1 MAKEKKIKVKK
12 KIDWKHEMALAPG
25 YIIVIL
31 WVAFTFM
38 LLGWIIA
45 ASLSTTTDIF
55 AGKALKFP
63 SGLHFENYMQAWGSG
78 GVATFFTNS
87 LLYAVVSCVLL
98 ILICAPAAYV
108 LARYTFIG
116 NKIIQ
121 TSLVSAMGIPI
132 TMIVLPLFGVVA
144 NLGILNNVAASK
156 VTLIFLYVG
165 INIPYTTIF
174 LLTFFANISST
185 YEEAAAYIEEIPKF
199 TKKHTLEHTKLF
211 LKRLGNPA
219 VDRKIVHVAGTNG
232 KGSVCAYLQAIL
244 MAEGKRTGFFTSP
257 HLVSVNERIRMDNVQ
272 IDNKTFLE
280 VFRKVLKTVR
290 RMVEDG
296 IEHPSYFEFLFG
308 MGMTA
313 FAETDVEY
321 IILETGLGGRLDATN
336 AVEKPVLSII
346 TSISLDHTAILGD
359 TIRKIAVEKAGIIK
373 PKVPVFF
380 DGSNKEAAEVIRTKG
395 EELGVYCREVTN
407 HAYEIREVHR
417 KYIAFSRRSAYD
429 KDVIFQVPMCGCY
442 QAMNA
447 ELALEAS
454 EYLLAGEEIHMER
467 WKQVLAQ
474 LHWEGRMERIG
485 AHITVDGAHNPG
497 AMQAFVESVKALD
510 ESERGEMILLFSAVS
525 DKKYDEMIEYLCG
538 NLDVKAYIV
547 TQIEDE
553 RGVPVEELADIF
565 RRYTDRPVY
574 CKERLEDAVRTA
586 LDKRGES
593 GEIYCLGSLYLVG
606 MIKKLLAGG
615 AIDA

>member
-1 MAKEKKIKVKK
+1 MLTKKEP
-12 KIDWKHEMALAPG
+12 E
-25 YIIVIL
+25 
-31 WVAFTFM
+31 TF
-38 LLGWIIA
+38 
-45 ASLSTTTDIF
+45 
-55 AGKALKFP
+55 
-63 SGLHFENYMQAWGSG
+63 
-78 GVATFFTNS
+78 
-87 LLYAVVSCVLL
+87 
-98 ILICAPAAYV
+98 
-108 LARYTFIG
+108 
-116 NKIIQ
+116 
-121 TSLVSAMGIPI
+121 
-132 TMIVLPLFGVVA
+132 
-144 NLGILNNVAASK
+144 
-156 VTLIFLYVG
+156 
-165 INIPYTTIF
+165 
-174 LLTFFANISST
+174 T

-199 TKKHTLEHTKLF
+199 TKKHTLEHTKTF

-219 VDRKIVHVAGTNG
+219 ADRKIVHVAGTNG

-257 HLVSVNERIRMDNVQ
+257 HLVSVNERIRVDNIQ
-272 IDNKTFLE
+272 IDNETFLKE
-280 VFRKVLKTVR
+280 FRKVLKIVR
-290 RMVEDG
+290 QMVEDG

-336 AVEKPVLSII
+336 AIDNPALAII

-359 TIRKIAVEKAGIIK
+359 TIEKIAGEKAGIIK
-373 PKVPVFF
+373 PGVPVFF
-380 DGSNKEAAEVIRTKG
+380 DGSSKKAAEVIKAKAS
-395 EELGVYCREVTN
+395 ELGVSCREVTKN
-407 HAYEIREVHR
+407 AYEIQEVHR

-454 EYLLAGEEIHMER
+454 EYLLAGEEIHMDR
-467 WKQVLAQ
+467 WKEALAE
-474 LHWEGRMERIG
+474 LHWEGRMERVG

-497 AMQAFVESVKALD
+497 AMEAFVESVKALD
-510 ESERGEMILLFSAVS
+510 ESERGEMVLLFSAVS
-525 DKKYDEMIEYLCG
+525 DKKYDQMIEYLCE
-538 NLDVKAYIV
+538 NLDVKAYVV

-553 RGVPVEELADIF
+553 RGVPAEELADVF

-586 LDKRGES
+586 MNERGET

-606 MIKKLLAGG
+606 MMKKLLAGG

>member
-1 MAKEKKIKVKK
+1 MMLNKKEPEV
-12 KIDWKHEMALAPG
+12 
-25 YIIVIL
+25 
-31 WVAFTFM
+31 F
-38 LLGWIIA
+38 
-45 ASLSTTTDIF
+45 
-55 AGKALKFP
+55 
-63 SGLHFENYMQAWGSG
+63 
-78 GVATFFTNS
+78 
-87 LLYAVVSCVLL
+87 
-98 ILICAPAAYV
+98 
-108 LARYTFIG
+108 
-116 NKIIQ
+116 
-121 TSLVSAMGIPI
+121 
-132 TMIVLPLFGVVA
+132 
-144 NLGILNNVAASK
+144 
-156 VTLIFLYVG
+156 
-165 INIPYTTIF
+165 
-174 LLTFFANISST
+174 T

-257 HLVSVNERIRMDNVQ
+257 HLVSVNERIRVDNIQ
-272 IDNKTFLE
+272 IDNETFLK
-280 VFRKVLKTVR
+280 VFRKVLKIVR
-290 RMVEDG
+290 QMVEDG

-336 AVEKPVLSII
+336 AIDNPALAII

-359 TIRKIAVEKAGIIK
+359 TIEKIAGEKAGIIK
-373 PKVPVFF
+373 PGVPVFF
-380 DGSNKEAAEVIRTKG
+380 DGSSKKAAEVIKAKAS
-395 EELGVYCREVTN
+395 ELGVSCREVTKN
-407 HAYEIREVHR
+407 AYEIQKVHR

-454 EYLLAGEEIHMER
+454 EYLLAGEEIHMDR

>member
-1 MAKEKKIKVKK
+1 MMLTKKEP
-12 KIDWKHEMALAPG
+12 E
-25 YIIVIL
+25 
-31 WVAFTFM
+31 TF
-38 LLGWIIA
+38 
-45 ASLSTTTDIF
+45 
-55 AGKALKFP
+55 
-63 SGLHFENYMQAWGSG
+63 
-78 GVATFFTNS
+78 
-87 LLYAVVSCVLL
+87 
-98 ILICAPAAYV
+98 
-108 LARYTFIG
+108 
-116 NKIIQ
+116 
-121 TSLVSAMGIPI
+121 
-132 TMIVLPLFGVVA
+132 
-144 NLGILNNVAASK
+144 
-156 VTLIFLYVG
+156 
-165 INIPYTTIF
+165 
-174 LLTFFANISST
+174 T

-199 TKKHTLEHTKLF
+199 TKKHTLEHTKTF

-219 VDRKIVHVAGTNG
+219 ADRKIVHVAGTNG

-280 VFRKVLKTVR
+280 VFRKVLKIVR
-290 RMVEDG
+290 QMVEDG

-336 AVEKPVLSII
+336 AIDNPALAII

-359 TIRKIAVEKAGIIK
+359 TIEKIAGEKAGIIK
-373 PKVPVFF
+373 PGVPVFF
-380 DGSNKEAAEVIRTKG
+380 DGSSKKAAEVIKAKAS
-395 EELGVYCREVTN
+395 ELGVSCREVTKN
-407 HAYEIREVHR
+407 AYEIQEVHR

-454 EYLLAGEEIHMER
+454 EYLLAGEEIHMDR
-467 WKQVLAQ
+467 WKEALAE
-474 LHWEGRMERIG
+474 LHWEGRMERVG

-497 AMQAFVESVKALD
+497 AMEAFVESVKALD
-510 ESERGEMILLFSAVS
+510 ESERGEMVLLFSAVS
-525 DKKYDEMIEYLCG
+525 DKKYDQMIEYLCE
-538 NLDVKAYIV
+538 NLDVKAYVV

-553 RGVPVEELADIF
+553 RGVSAEELADVF

-586 LDKRGES
+586 MNERGET

-606 MIKKLLAGG
+606 MMKKLLAGG

>member
-1 MAKEKKIKVKK
+1 MLNKKEPEV
-12 KIDWKHEMALAPG
+12 
-25 YIIVIL
+25 
-31 WVAFTFM
+31 F
-38 LLGWIIA
+38 
-45 ASLSTTTDIF
+45 
-55 AGKALKFP
+55 
-63 SGLHFENYMQAWGSG
+63 
-78 GVATFFTNS
+78 
-87 LLYAVVSCVLL
+87 
-98 ILICAPAAYV
+98 
-108 LARYTFIG
+108 
-116 NKIIQ
+116 
-121 TSLVSAMGIPI
+121 
-132 TMIVLPLFGVVA
+132 
-144 NLGILNNVAASK
+144 
-156 VTLIFLYVG
+156 
-165 INIPYTTIF
+165 
-174 LLTFFANISST
+174 T

-336 AVEKPVLSII
+336 AVEKPALSII

-359 TIRKIAVEKAGIIK
+359 TIRKIAFEKAGIIK

-407 HAYEIREVHR
+407 HAYEIQEVHR

-454 EYLLAGEEIHMER
+454 EYLLAGEEIHMDR

-525 DKKYDEMIEYLCG
+525 DKKYDEMIEYLCR

>member
-1 MAKEKKIKVKK
+1 MMLTKKEP
-12 KIDWKHEMALAPG
+12 E
-25 YIIVIL
+25 
-31 WVAFTFM
+31 TF
-38 LLGWIIA
+38 
-45 ASLSTTTDIF
+45 
-55 AGKALKFP
+55 
-63 SGLHFENYMQAWGSG
+63 
-78 GVATFFTNS
+78 
-87 LLYAVVSCVLL
+87 
-98 ILICAPAAYV
+98 
-108 LARYTFIG
+108 
-116 NKIIQ
+116 
-121 TSLVSAMGIPI
+121 
-132 TMIVLPLFGVVA
+132 
-144 NLGILNNVAASK
+144 
-156 VTLIFLYVG
+156 
-165 INIPYTTIF
+165 
-174 LLTFFANISST
+174 T

-199 TKKHTLEHTKLF
+199 TKKHTLEHTKTF

-219 VDRKIVHVAGTNG
+219 ADRKIVHVAGTNG

-257 HLVSVNERIRMDNVQ
+257 HLVSVNERIRVDNIQ
-272 IDNKTFLE
+272 IDNETFLK
-280 VFRKVLKTVR
+280 VFRKVLKIVR
-290 RMVEDG
+290 QMVEDG

-336 AVEKPVLSII
+336 AIDNPALAII

-359 TIRKIAVEKAGIIK
+359 TIEKIAGEKAGIIK
-373 PKVPVFF
+373 PGVPVFF
-380 DGSNKEAAEVIRTKG
+380 DGSSKKAAEVIKAKAS
-395 EELGVYCREVTN
+395 ELGVSCREVTKN
-407 HAYEIREVHR
+407 AYEIQEVHR

-454 EYLLAGEEIHMER
+454 EYLLAGEEIHMDR
-467 WKQVLAQ
+467 WKEALAE
-474 LHWEGRMERIG
+474 LHWEGRMERVG

-497 AMQAFVESVKALD
+497 AMEACVESVKALD
-510 ESERGEMILLFSAVS
+510 ESERGEMVLLFSAVS
-525 DKKYDEMIEYLCG
+525 DKKYDQMIEYLCE
-538 NLDVKAYIV
+538 NLDVKAYVV

-553 RGVPVEELADIF
+553 RGVPAEELADVF

-586 LDKRGES
+586 MNERGET

-606 MIKKLLAGG
+606 MMKKLLAGG

>member
-1 MAKEKKIKVKK
+1 MLTKKEP
-12 KIDWKHEMALAPG
+12 E
-25 YIIVIL
+25 
-31 WVAFTFM
+31 TF
-38 LLGWIIA
+38 
-45 ASLSTTTDIF
+45 
-55 AGKALKFP
+55 
-63 SGLHFENYMQAWGSG
+63 
-78 GVATFFTNS
+78 
-87 LLYAVVSCVLL
+87 
-98 ILICAPAAYV
+98 
-108 LARYTFIG
+108 
-116 NKIIQ
+116 
-121 TSLVSAMGIPI
+121 
-132 TMIVLPLFGVVA
+132 
-144 NLGILNNVAASK
+144 
-156 VTLIFLYVG
+156 
-165 INIPYTTIF
+165 
-174 LLTFFANISST
+174 T

-199 TKKHTLEHTKLF
+199 TKKHTLEHTKTF

-219 VDRKIVHVAGTNG
+219 ADRKIVHVAGTNG

-257 HLVSVNERIRMDNVQ
+257 HLVSVNERIRVDNIQ
-272 IDNKTFLE
+272 IDNETFLK
-280 VFRKVLKTVR
+280 VFRKVLKIVR
-290 RMVEDG
+290 QMVEDG

-336 AVEKPVLSII
+336 AIDNPALAII

-359 TIRKIAVEKAGIIK
+359 TIEKIAGEKAGIIK
-373 PKVPVFF
+373 PGVPVFF
-380 DGSNKEAAEVIRTKG
+380 DGSSKKAAEVIKAKAS
-395 EELGVYCREVTN
+395 ELGVSCREVTKN
-407 HAYEIREVHR
+407 AYEIQEVHR

-454 EYLLAGEEIHMER
+454 EYLLAGEEIHMDR
-467 WKQVLAQ
+467 WKEALAE
-474 LHWEGRMERIG
+474 LHWEGRMERVG

-497 AMQAFVESVKALD
+497 AMEAFVESVKALD
-510 ESERGEMILLFSAVS
+510 ESERGEMVLLFSAVS
-525 DKKYDEMIEYLCG
+525 DKKYDLMIEYLCE
-538 NLDVKAYIV
+538 NLDVKAYVV

-553 RGVPVEELADIF
+553 RGVPAEELADVF

-586 LDKRGES
+586 MNERGET

-606 MIKKLLAGG
+606 MMKKLLAGG

>member
-1 MAKEKKIKVKK
+1 MMLTKKEP
-12 KIDWKHEMALAPG
+12 E
-25 YIIVIL
+25 
-31 WVAFTFM
+31 TF
-38 LLGWIIA
+38 
-45 ASLSTTTDIF
+45 
-55 AGKALKFP
+55 
-63 SGLHFENYMQAWGSG
+63 
-78 GVATFFTNS
+78 
-87 LLYAVVSCVLL
+87 
-98 ILICAPAAYV
+98 
-108 LARYTFIG
+108 
-116 NKIIQ
+116 
-121 TSLVSAMGIPI
+121 
-132 TMIVLPLFGVVA
+132 
-144 NLGILNNVAASK
+144 
-156 VTLIFLYVG
+156 
-165 INIPYTTIF
+165 
-174 LLTFFANISST
+174 T

-199 TKKHTLEHTKLF
+199 TKKHTLEHTKTF

-219 VDRKIVHVAGTNG
+219 ADRKIVHVAGTNG

-257 HLVSVNERIRMDNVQ
+257 HLVSVNERIRVDNIQ
-272 IDNKTFLE
+272 IDNETFLK
-280 VFRKVLKTVR
+280 VFRKVLKIVR
-290 RMVEDG
+290 QMVEDG

-336 AVEKPVLSII
+336 AIDNPALAII

-359 TIRKIAVEKAGIIK
+359 TIEKIAGEKAGIIK
-373 PKVPVFF
+373 PGVPVFF
-380 DGSNKEAAEVIRTKG
+380 DGSSKKAAEVIKAKAS
-395 EELGVYCREVTN
+395 ELGVSCREVTKN
-407 HAYEIREVHR
+407 AYEIQEVHR

-454 EYLLAGEEIHMER
+454 EYLLAGEEIHMDR
-467 WKQVLAQ
+467 WKEALAE
-474 LHWEGRMERIG
+474 LHWEGRMERVG

-497 AMQAFVESVKALD
+497 AMEAFVESVKALD
-510 ESERGEMILLFSAVS
+510 ESERGEMVLLFSAVS
-525 DKKYDEMIEYLCG
+525 DKKYDQMIEYLCE
-538 NLDVKAYIV
+538 NLDVKAYVV

-553 RGVPVEELADIF
+553 RGVPAEELADVF

-586 LDKRGES
+586 MNERGET

>member
-1 MAKEKKIKVKK
+1 MMLTKKEP
-12 KIDWKHEMALAPG
+12 E
-25 YIIVIL
+25 
-31 WVAFTFM
+31 TF
-38 LLGWIIA
+38 
-45 ASLSTTTDIF
+45 
-55 AGKALKFP
+55 
-63 SGLHFENYMQAWGSG
+63 
-78 GVATFFTNS
+78 
-87 LLYAVVSCVLL
+87 
-98 ILICAPAAYV
+98 
-108 LARYTFIG
+108 
-116 NKIIQ
+116 
-121 TSLVSAMGIPI
+121 
-132 TMIVLPLFGVVA
+132 
-144 NLGILNNVAASK
+144 
-156 VTLIFLYVG
+156 
-165 INIPYTTIF
+165 
-174 LLTFFANISST
+174 T

-199 TKKHTLEHTKLF
+199 TKKHTLEHTKTF

-219 VDRKIVHVAGTNG
+219 ADRKIVHVAGTNG

-257 HLVSVNERIRMDNVQ
+257 HLVSVNERIRVDNIQ
-272 IDNKTFLE
+272 IDNETFLK
-280 VFRKVLKTVR
+280 VFRKVLKIVR
-290 RMVEDG
+290 QMVEDG

-308 MGMTA
+308 MGMIA

-336 AVEKPVLSII
+336 AIDNPALAII

-359 TIRKIAVEKAGIIK
+359 TIEKIAGEKAGIIK
-373 PKVPVFF
+373 PGVPVFF
-380 DGSNKEAAEVIRTKG
+380 DGSSKKAAEVIKAKAS
-395 EELGVYCREVTN
+395 ELGVSCREVTKN
-407 HAYEIREVHR
+407 AYEIQKVHR

-454 EYLLAGEEIHMER
+454 EYLLAGEEIHMDR
-467 WKQVLAQ
+467 WKEVLAE
-474 LHWEGRMERIG
+474 LHWEGRMERVG

-497 AMQAFVESVKALD
+497 AMEAFVESVKALD
-510 ESERGEMILLFSAVS
+510 ESERGEMVLLFSAVS
-525 DKKYDEMIEYLCG
+525 DKKYDQMIEYLCE
-538 NLDVKAYIV
+538 NLDVKAYVV

-553 RGVPVEELADIF
+553 RGVPAEELADVF

-586 LDKRGES
+586 MNERGET

-606 MIKKLLAGG
+606 MMKKLLAGG

>member
-1 MAKEKKIKVKK
+1 MMLTKKEP
-12 KIDWKHEMALAPG
+12 E
-25 YIIVIL
+25 
-31 WVAFTFM
+31 TF
-38 LLGWIIA
+38 
-45 ASLSTTTDIF
+45 
-55 AGKALKFP
+55 
-63 SGLHFENYMQAWGSG
+63 
-78 GVATFFTNS
+78 
-87 LLYAVVSCVLL
+87 
-98 ILICAPAAYV
+98 
-108 LARYTFIG
+108 
-116 NKIIQ
+116 
-121 TSLVSAMGIPI
+121 
-132 TMIVLPLFGVVA
+132 
-144 NLGILNNVAASK
+144 
-156 VTLIFLYVG
+156 
-165 INIPYTTIF
+165 
-174 LLTFFANISST
+174 T
-185 YEEAAAYIEEIPKF
+185 YEEAVAYIEEIPKF
-199 TKKHTLEHTKLF
+199 TKKHTLEHTKTF

-219 VDRKIVHVAGTNG
+219 ADRKIVHVAGTNG

-257 HLVSVNERIRMDNVQ
+257 HLVSVNERIRVDNIQ
-272 IDNKTFLE
+272 IDNETFLK
-280 VFRKVLKTVR
+280 VFRKVLKIVR
-290 RMVEDG
+290 QMVEDG

-336 AVEKPVLSII
+336 AIDNPALAII

-359 TIRKIAVEKAGIIK
+359 TIEKIAGEKAGIIK
-373 PKVPVFF
+373 SGVPVFF
-380 DGSNKEAAEVIRTKG
+380 DGSSKKAAEVIKAKAS
-395 EELGVYCREVTN
+395 ELGVSCREVTKN
-407 HAYEIREVHR
+407 AYEIQEVHR

-454 EYLLAGEEIHMER
+454 EYLLAGEEIHMDR
-467 WKQVLAQ
+467 WKEALAE
-474 LHWEGRMERIG
+474 LHWEGRMERVG

-497 AMQAFVESVKALD
+497 AMEAFVESVKALD
-510 ESERGEMILLFSAVS
+510 ESERGEMVLLFSAVS
-525 DKKYDEMIEYLCG
+525 DKKYDQMIEYLCE
-538 NLDVKAYIV
+538 NLDVKAYVV

-553 RGVPVEELADIF
+553 RGVPAEELADVF

-586 LDKRGES
+586 MNERGET

-606 MIKKLLAGG
+606 MMKKLLAGG

>member
-1 MAKEKKIKVKK
+1 MLTKKEP
-12 KIDWKHEMALAPG
+12 E
-25 YIIVIL
+25 
-31 WVAFTFM
+31 TF
-38 LLGWIIA
+38 
-45 ASLSTTTDIF
+45 
-55 AGKALKFP
+55 
-63 SGLHFENYMQAWGSG
+63 
-78 GVATFFTNS
+78 
-87 LLYAVVSCVLL
+87 
-98 ILICAPAAYV
+98 
-108 LARYTFIG
+108 
-116 NKIIQ
+116 
-121 TSLVSAMGIPI
+121 
-132 TMIVLPLFGVVA
+132 
-144 NLGILNNVAASK
+144 
-156 VTLIFLYVG
+156 
-165 INIPYTTIF
+165 
-174 LLTFFANISST
+174 T

-199 TKKHTLEHTKLF
+199 TKKHTLEHTKTF

-219 VDRKIVHVAGTNG
+219 ADRKIVHVAGTNG

-257 HLVSVNERIRMDNVQ
+257 HLVSVNERIRVDNIQ
-272 IDNKTFLE
+272 IDNETFLK
-280 VFRKVLKTVR
+280 VFRKVLKIVR
-290 RMVEDG
+290 QMVEDG

-336 AVEKPVLSII
+336 AIDNPALAII

-359 TIRKIAVEKAGIIK
+359 TIEKIAGEKAGIIK
-373 PKVPVFF
+373 PGVPVFF
-380 DGSNKEAAEVIRTKG
+380 DGSSKKAAEVIKAKAS
-395 EELGVYCREVTN
+395 ELGVSCREVTKN
-407 HAYEIREVHR
+407 AYEIQEVHR

-442 QAMNA
+442 KAMNA

-454 EYLLAGEEIHMER
+454 EYLLAGEEIHMDR
-467 WKQVLAQ
+467 WKEALAE
-474 LHWEGRMERIG
+474 LHWEGRMERVG

-497 AMQAFVESVKALD
+497 AMEAFVESVKALD
-510 ESERGEMILLFSAVS
+510 ESERGEMVLLFSAVS
-525 DKKYDEMIEYLCG
+525 DKKYDQMIEYLCE
-538 NLDVKAYIV
+538 NLDVKAYVV

-553 RGVPVEELADIF
+553 RGVPAEELADVF

-586 LDKRGES
+586 MNERGET

-606 MIKKLLAGG
+606 MMKKLLAGG

>member
-1 MAKEKKIKVKK
+1 MMLNKKEP
-12 KIDWKHEMALAPG
+12 E
-25 YIIVIL
+25 
-31 WVAFTFM
+31 TF
-38 LLGWIIA
+38 
-45 ASLSTTTDIF
+45 
-55 AGKALKFP
+55 
-63 SGLHFENYMQAWGSG
+63 
-78 GVATFFTNS
+78 
-87 LLYAVVSCVLL
+87 
-98 ILICAPAAYV
+98 
-108 LARYTFIG
+108 
-116 NKIIQ
+116 
-121 TSLVSAMGIPI
+121 
-132 TMIVLPLFGVVA
+132 
-144 NLGILNNVAASK
+144 
-156 VTLIFLYVG
+156 
-165 INIPYTTIF
+165 
-174 LLTFFANISST
+174 T

-199 TKKHTLEHTKLF
+199 TKKHTLEHTKTF

-219 VDRKIVHVAGTNG
+219 ADRKIVHVAGTNG

-257 HLVSVNERIRMDNVQ
+257 HLVSVNERIRVDNIQ
-272 IDNKTFLE
+272 IDNETFLK
-280 VFRKVLKTVR
+280 VFRKVLKIVR
-290 RMVEDG
+290 QMVEDG

-336 AVEKPVLSII
+336 AIDNPALAII

-359 TIRKIAVEKAGIIK
+359 TIEKIAGEKAGIIK
-373 PKVPVFF
+373 PGVPVFF
-380 DGSNKEAAEVIRTKG
+380 DGSSKKAAEVIKAKAS
-395 EELGVYCREVTN
+395 ELGVSCREVTKN
-407 HAYEIREVHR
+407 AYEIQEVHR

-454 EYLLAGEEIHMER
+454 EYLLAGEEIHMDR
-467 WKQVLAQ
+467 WKEALAE
-474 LHWEGRMERIG
+474 LHWEGRMERVG

-497 AMQAFVESVKALD
+497 AMEAFVESVKALD
-510 ESERGEMILLFSAVS
+510 ESERGEMVLLFSAVS
-525 DKKYDEMIEYLCG
+525 DKKYDQMIEYLCE
-538 NLDVKAYIV
+538 NLDVKAYVV

-553 RGVPVEELADIF
+553 RGVPAEELADVF

-586 LDKRGES
+586 MNERGET

-606 MIKKLLAGG
+606 MMKKLLAGG

>member
-1 MAKEKKIKVKK
+1 MLTKKEP
-12 KIDWKHEMALAPG
+12 E
-25 YIIVIL
+25 
-31 WVAFTFM
+31 TF
-38 LLGWIIA
+38 
-45 ASLSTTTDIF
+45 
-55 AGKALKFP
+55 
-63 SGLHFENYMQAWGSG
+63 
-78 GVATFFTNS
+78 
-87 LLYAVVSCVLL
+87 
-98 ILICAPAAYV
+98 
-108 LARYTFIG
+108 
-116 NKIIQ
+116 
-121 TSLVSAMGIPI
+121 
-132 TMIVLPLFGVVA
+132 
-144 NLGILNNVAASK
+144 
-156 VTLIFLYVG
+156 
-165 INIPYTTIF
+165 
-174 LLTFFANISST
+174 T

-199 TKKHTLEHTKLF
+199 TKKHTLEHTKTF

-219 VDRKIVHVAGTNG
+219 ADRKIVHVAGTNG

-244 MAEGKRTGFFTSP
+244 MAEGKRTRFFTSP
-257 HLVSVNERIRMDNVQ
+257 HLVSVNERIRVDNIQ
-272 IDNKTFLE
+272 IDNETFLK
-280 VFRKVLKTVR
+280 VFRKVLKIVR
-290 RMVEDG
+290 QMVEDG

-336 AVEKPVLSII
+336 AIDNPALAII

-359 TIRKIAVEKAGIIK
+359 TIEKIAGEKAGIIK
-373 PKVPVFF
+373 PGVPVFF
-380 DGSNKEAAEVIRTKG
+380 DGSSKKAAEVIKAKAS
-395 EELGVYCREVTN
+395 ELGVSCREVTKN
-407 HAYEIREVHR
+407 AYEIQEVHR

-454 EYLLAGEEIHMER
+454 EYLLAGEEIHMDR
-467 WKQVLAQ
+467 WKEALAE
-474 LHWEGRMERIG
+474 LHWEGRMERVG

-497 AMQAFVESVKALD
+497 AMEAFVESVKALD
-510 ESERGEMILLFSAVS
+510 ESERGEMVLLFSAVS
-525 DKKYDEMIEYLCG
+525 DKKYDQMIEYLCE
-538 NLDVKAYIV
+538 NLDVKAYVV

-553 RGVPVEELADIF
+553 RGVPAEELADVF

-586 LDKRGES
+586 MNERGET

-606 MIKKLLAGG
+606 MMKKLLAGG

>member
-1 MAKEKKIKVKK
+1 MMLTKKEP
-12 KIDWKHEMALAPG
+12 E
-25 YIIVIL
+25 
-31 WVAFTFM
+31 TF
-38 LLGWIIA
+38 
-45 ASLSTTTDIF
+45 
-55 AGKALKFP
+55 
-63 SGLHFENYMQAWGSG
+63 
-78 GVATFFTNS
+78 
-87 LLYAVVSCVLL
+87 
-98 ILICAPAAYV
+98 
-108 LARYTFIG
+108 
-116 NKIIQ
+116 
-121 TSLVSAMGIPI
+121 
-132 TMIVLPLFGVVA
+132 
-144 NLGILNNVAASK
+144 
-156 VTLIFLYVG
+156 
-165 INIPYTTIF
+165 
-174 LLTFFANISST
+174 T

-199 TKKHTLEHTKLF
+199 TKKHTLEHTKTF

-219 VDRKIVHVAGTNG
+219 ADRKIVHVAGTNG

-257 HLVSVNERIRMDNVQ
+257 HLVSVNERIRVDNIQ
-272 IDNKTFLE
+272 IDNETFLK
-280 VFRKVLKTVR
+280 VFRKVLKIVR
-290 RMVEDG
+290 QMVEDG

-336 AVEKPVLSII
+336 AIDNPALVII

-359 TIRKIAVEKAGIIK
+359 TIEKIAGEKAGIIK
-373 PKVPVFF
+373 PGVPVFF
-380 DGSNKEAAEVIRTKG
+380 DGSSKKAAEVIKAKAA
-395 EELGVYCREVTN
+395 ELGVSCREVTKN
-407 HAYEIREVHR
+407 AYEIQEVHR

-454 EYLLAGEEIHMER
+454 EYLLAGEEIHMDR
-467 WKQVLAQ
+467 WKEALAE
-474 LHWEGRMERIG
+474 LHWEGRMERVG

-497 AMQAFVESVKALD
+497 AMEAFVESVKALD
-510 ESERGEMILLFSAVS
+510 ESERREMVLLFSAVS
-525 DKKYDEMIEYLCG
+525 DKKYDQMIEYLCE
-538 NLDVKAYIV
+538 NLDVKAYVV

-553 RGVPVEELADIF
+553 RGVPAEELADVF

-586 LDKRGES
+586 MNERGET

-606 MIKKLLAGG
+606 MMKKLLAGG

>member
-1 MAKEKKIKVKK
+1 MMLTKKEP
-12 KIDWKHEMALAPG
+12 E
-25 YIIVIL
+25 
-31 WVAFTFM
+31 TF
-38 LLGWIIA
+38 
-45 ASLSTTTDIF
+45 
-55 AGKALKFP
+55 
-63 SGLHFENYMQAWGSG
+63 
-78 GVATFFTNS
+78 
-87 LLYAVVSCVLL
+87 
-98 ILICAPAAYV
+98 
-108 LARYTFIG
+108 
-116 NKIIQ
+116 
-121 TSLVSAMGIPI
+121 
-132 TMIVLPLFGVVA
+132 
-144 NLGILNNVAASK
+144 
-156 VTLIFLYVG
+156 
-165 INIPYTTIF
+165 
-174 LLTFFANISST
+174 T

-199 TKKHTLEHTKLF
+199 TKKHTLEHTKTF

-219 VDRKIVHVAGTNG
+219 ADRKIVHVAGTNG

-257 HLVSVNERIRMDNVQ
+257 HLVSVNERIRVDNIQ
-272 IDNKTFLE
+272 IDNETFLK
-280 VFRKVLKTVR
+280 VFRKVLKIVR
-290 RMVEDG
+290 QMVEDG

-336 AVEKPVLSII
+336 AIDNPALAII

-359 TIRKIAVEKAGIIK
+359 TIEKIAGEKAGIIK
-373 PKVPVFF
+373 PGVPVFF
-380 DGSNKEAAEVIRTKG
+380 DGSSKKAAEVIKAKAS
-395 EELGVYCREVTN
+395 ELGVSCREVTKN
-407 HAYEIREVHR
+407 AYEIQEVHR

-442 QAMNA
+442 QALNA

-454 EYLLAGEEIHMER
+454 EYLLAGEEIHMDR
-467 WKQVLAQ
+467 WKEALAE
-474 LHWEGRMERIG
+474 LHWEGRMERVG

-497 AMQAFVESVKALD
+497 AMEAFVESVKALD
-510 ESERGEMILLFSAVS
+510 ESERGEMVLLFSAVS
-525 DKKYDEMIEYLCG
+525 DKKYDQMIEYLCE
-538 NLDVKAYIV
+538 NLDVKAYVV

-553 RGVPVEELADIF
+553 RGVPAEELADVF

-586 LDKRGES
+586 MNERGET

-606 MIKKLLAGG
+606 MMKKLLAGG

>member
-1 MAKEKKIKVKK
+1 MMLTKKEP
-12 KIDWKHEMALAPG
+12 E
-25 YIIVIL
+25 
-31 WVAFTFM
+31 TF
-38 LLGWIIA
+38 
-45 ASLSTTTDIF
+45 
-55 AGKALKFP
+55 
-63 SGLHFENYMQAWGSG
+63 
-78 GVATFFTNS
+78 
-87 LLYAVVSCVLL
+87 
-98 ILICAPAAYV
+98 
-108 LARYTFIG
+108 
-116 NKIIQ
+116 
-121 TSLVSAMGIPI
+121 
-132 TMIVLPLFGVVA
+132 
-144 NLGILNNVAASK
+144 
-156 VTLIFLYVG
+156 
-165 INIPYTTIF
+165 
-174 LLTFFANISST
+174 T

-199 TKKHTLEHTKLF
+199 TKKHTLEHTKTF

-219 VDRKIVHVAGTNG
+219 ADRKIVHVAGTNG

-257 HLVSVNERIRMDNVQ
+257 HLVSVNERIRVDNIQ
-272 IDNKTFLE
+272 IDNETFLK
-280 VFRKVLKTVR
+280 VFRKVLKIVR
-290 RMVEDG
+290 QMVEDG

-336 AVEKPVLSII
+336 AIDNPALAII

-359 TIRKIAVEKAGIIK
+359 TIEKIAGEKAGIIK
-373 PKVPVFF
+373 PGVRVFF
-380 DGSNKEAAEVIRTKG
+380 DGSSKKAAEVIKAKAS
-395 EELGVYCREVTN
+395 ELGVSCREVTKN
-407 HAYEIREVHR
+407 AYEIQEVHR

-454 EYLLAGEEIHMER
+454 EYLLAGEEIHMDR
-467 WKQVLAQ
+467 WKEALAE
-474 LHWEGRMERIG
+474 LHWEGRMERVG

-497 AMQAFVESVKALD
+497 AMEAFVESVKALD
-510 ESERGEMILLFSAVS
+510 ESERGEMVLLFSAVS
-525 DKKYDEMIEYLCG
+525 DKKYDQMIEYLCE
-538 NLDVKAYIV
+538 NLDVKAYVV

-553 RGVPVEELADIF
+553 RGVPAEELADVF

-586 LDKRGES
+586 MNERGET

-606 MIKKLLAGG
+606 MMKKLLAGG

>member
-1 MAKEKKIKVKK
+1 MMLTKKEP
-12 KIDWKHEMALAPG
+12 E
-25 YIIVIL
+25 
-31 WVAFTFM
+31 TF
-38 LLGWIIA
+38 
-45 ASLSTTTDIF
+45 
-55 AGKALKFP
+55 
-63 SGLHFENYMQAWGSG
+63 
-78 GVATFFTNS
+78 
-87 LLYAVVSCVLL
+87 
-98 ILICAPAAYV
+98 
-108 LARYTFIG
+108 
-116 NKIIQ
+116 
-121 TSLVSAMGIPI
+121 
-132 TMIVLPLFGVVA
+132 
-144 NLGILNNVAASK
+144 
-156 VTLIFLYVG
+156 
-165 INIPYTTIF
+165 
-174 LLTFFANISST
+174 T

-199 TKKHTLEHTKLF
+199 TKKHTLEHTKMF

-219 VDRKIVHVAGTNG
+219 ADRKIVHVAGTNG

-257 HLVSVNERIRMDNVQ
+257 HLVSVNERIRVDNIQ
-272 IDNKTFLE
+272 IDNETFLK
-280 VFRKVLKTVR
+280 VFRKVLKIVR
-290 RMVEDG
+290 QMVEDG

-336 AVEKPVLSII
+336 AIDNPALAII

-359 TIRKIAVEKAGIIK
+359 TIEKIAGEKAGIIK
-373 PKVPVFF
+373 PGVPVLF
-380 DGSNKEAAEVIRTKG
+380 DGSSKKAAEVIKAKAS
-395 EELGVYCREVTN
+395 ELGVSCREVTKN
-407 HAYEIREVHR
+407 AYEIQEVHR

-454 EYLLAGEEIHMER
+454 EYLLAGEEIHMDR
-467 WKQVLAQ
+467 WKEALAE
-474 LHWEGRMERIG
+474 LHWEGRMERVG

-497 AMQAFVESVKALD
+497 AMEAFVESVKALD
-510 ESERGEMILLFSAVS
+510 ESERGEMVLLFSAVS
-525 DKKYDEMIEYLCG
+525 DKKYDQMIEYLCE
-538 NLDVKAYIV
+538 NLDVKAYVV

-553 RGVPVEELADIF
+553 RGVSAEELADVF

-586 LDKRGES
+586 MNERGET

-606 MIKKLLAGG
+606 MMKKLLAGG